1 MSILLESMHILFRF
15 QIILHIWTF
24 YRFTFSERV
33 YAHASVHMHGS
44 AQARSAQARSL
55 RSAQARSAQARSPRS
70 AQARSAQAR
79 SPRSAQA
86 RSAQARYTP
95 ALYFICYISSL
106 GDVIKGRRVLDVSG
120 DHQGVLVE
128 NIYYRSTTLKSYPKI
143 LLFYSNSYY
152 ISFFKTHYI
161 RGLFPVFRYID
172 IKPNANSLIIKQS
185 TILCTL

>member
-33 YAHASVHMHGS
+33 YAHALVHMHGS
-44 AQARSAQARSL
+44 AQARSA
-55 RSAQARSAQARSPRS
+55 RSALARSPRS

-79 SPRSAQA
+79 SP

-128 NIYYRSTTLKSYPKI
+128 NIYFRSTTLKSYPKI